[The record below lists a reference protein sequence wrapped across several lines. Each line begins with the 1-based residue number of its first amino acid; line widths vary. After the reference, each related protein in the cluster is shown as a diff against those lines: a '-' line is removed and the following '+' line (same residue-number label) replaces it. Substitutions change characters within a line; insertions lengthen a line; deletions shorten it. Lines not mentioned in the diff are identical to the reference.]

1 MPRQIRDVRLQ
12 SREARQKLE
21 PAKEPYWRE
30 LRRGLHVGY
39 YKGHETGTW
48 WLREIHIGRA
58 HRVSEQAVADCIALL
73 ERESAQERPA
83 RRTAPWG

>member
-12 SREARQKLE
+12 TREARQKLE

-48 WLREIHIGRA
+48 WLREIREGRRA
-58 HRVSEQAVADCIALL
+58 KRRVGLADDQVPSDGKAVYSFEQY
-73 ERESAQERPA
+73 
-83 RRTAPWG
+83 